1 MKIAAFFLALFA
13 CLTFTLSAPLDANT
27 RELASIEEVNE
38 FFNQV
43 LKRETVDVE
52 EFELAKRDDIPILT
66 TLFTILNKS
75 GLVPPVIKILATNKV
90 TEPLLVDGIAF
101 FLKISNLN
109 DLLSA
114 LDSSNLAVDLVVKAL
129 SDAKFFPGLYQI
141 VQDLRSGTSTTPA
154 KNTLNVFQLSSAVAP
169 ILSTAAQVPGALS
182 ELSSAMSSLGVKPD
196 AGSGLLGGILQ
207 PIAAANEAVGSAATS
222 ILPATLSAGQTAIT
236 SGIGKITGAINSG
249 VGSAI
254 QGAGSVTSSSSG
266 SGSGSDST
274 ATTTASTSLTSA
286 PSSSSSSST
295 SKNGG
300 LLGSFLGRIGS
311 FFGFKRELPIEELVA
326 RDNEL
331 LNQLLGS
338 LEKSGLAMSV
348 VYQAVVDPDMHPF
361 VEDLLKKIVKDKII
375 TLDSLQSALEATD
388 FLNHVI
394 INLLKQNALNIH
406 IS

>member
-38 FFNQV
+38 YFNQI

-52 EFELAKRDDIPILT
+52 EFELAKRDDIPVLT

-129 SDAKFFPGLYQI
+129 DDAKFFPGLFQI
-141 VQDLRSGTSTTPA
+141 VQDLRSGTSTAPA

-169 ILSTAAQVPGALS
+169 ILSTAAQVPGALT
-182 ELSSAMSSLGVKPD
+182 ELSSAMSNLGVKPD

-236 SGIGKITGAINSG
+236 SGIDKVTGVINSG

-254 QGAGSVTSSSSG
+254 QGTGSQTGSSG
-266 SGSGSDST
+266 SS
-274 ATTTASTSLTSA
+274 ATTTASTQLTSA
-286 PSSSSSSST
+286 PSSSSSSSST
-295 SKNGG
+295 SKSGG
-300 LLGSFLGRIGS
+300 LLSSFLGRIGS

-331 LNQLLGS
+331 LNKLVGS

-348 VYQAVVDPDMHPF
+348 IYQAVVDPDMHPF